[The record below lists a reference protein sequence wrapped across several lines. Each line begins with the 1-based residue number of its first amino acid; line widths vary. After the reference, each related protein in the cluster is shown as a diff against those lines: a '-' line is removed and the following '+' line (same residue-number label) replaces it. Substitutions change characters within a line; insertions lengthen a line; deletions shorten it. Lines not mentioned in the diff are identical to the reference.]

1 MNHKPLITEEFQIS
15 ATVLQKIPGLA
26 EYKISIISKH
36 KLETPVYVS
45 IYLSIYLSVCL
56 CWHYVSAGYVSQERL
71 TFTCNMAKN
80 WNCPPKVYSSI
91 PENYQ
96 KFLNLWYFQ
105 DKALFGSQSA
115 LQHYTGVGGRIL
127 QSPDLSPSRLYF
139 IEDFNF

>member
-1 MNHKPLITEEFQIS
+1 MQYGE
-15 ATVLQKIPGLA
+15 
-26 EYKISIISKH
+26 
-36 KLETPVYVS
+36 KLE
-45 IYLSIYLSVCL
+45 LS
-56 CWHYVSAGYVSQERL
+56 
-71 TFTCNMAKN
+71 
-80 WNCPPKVYSSI
+80 PKVYSST

-127 QSPDLSPSRLYF
+127 QSPDLSASRLYF